1 MSTVWRGAG
10 DKLPAALLQL
20 ITEGRTPR
28 PGFAPLDRVVYCPA
42 PSVLRLCLVFSC
54 KVIIKNNNYQI
65 FRVKSGNK

>member
-28 PGFAPLDRVVYCPA
+28 PGLVPLDRVVYCPA
-42 PSVLRLCLVFSC
+42 PSVLRLCLVFIC
-54 KVIIKNNNYQI
+54 KVKPKALIIQT
-65 FRVKSGNK
+65 FGLKS